1 MIVKQGGNDH
11 WRGRS
16 SASAEGAHGET
27 DQRLEHS
34 SRQHVFVSLLLPFLS
49 RALALLSLMTVIV
62 IVIVIIII
70 ILLLGGYIRGNQG
83 IAWGIVGW
91 GALMML
97 CVRGCVVIAGVE
109 LLVFD
114 LCCKFNKMI

>member
-1 MIVKQGGNDH
+1 
-11 WRGRS
+11 
-16 SASAEGAHGET
+16 
-27 DQRLEHS
+27 
-34 SRQHVFVSLLLPFLS
+34 
-49 RALALLSLMTVIV
+49 MTV

-70 ILLLGGYIRGNQG
+70 ILYCYYYIGGYIRGNQG
-83 IAWGIVGW
+83 IAWGIIGW

-114 LCCKFNKMI
+114 LCCKFNKMTFLSQNVLPDILLEGSMS

>member
-1 MIVKQGGNDH
+1 
-11 WRGRS
+11 
-16 SASAEGAHGET
+16 
-27 DQRLEHS
+27 
-34 SRQHVFVSLLLPFLS
+34 
-49 RALALLSLMTVIV
+49 MTV

-70 ILLLGGYIRGNQG
+70 ILLLLLYRGIYKYIGGYIRGNQG

-114 LCCKFNKMI
+114 LCCKFNKMTFLSQNVLPGILLEGSMS

>member
-1 MIVKQGGNDH
+1 
-11 WRGRS
+11 
-16 SASAEGAHGET
+16 
-27 DQRLEHS
+27 
-34 SRQHVFVSLLLPFLS
+34 
-49 RALALLSLMTVIV
+49 MTVIV

-114 LCCKFNKMI
+114 LCCKFNKMTFLSQNVLPDILLEGSMS